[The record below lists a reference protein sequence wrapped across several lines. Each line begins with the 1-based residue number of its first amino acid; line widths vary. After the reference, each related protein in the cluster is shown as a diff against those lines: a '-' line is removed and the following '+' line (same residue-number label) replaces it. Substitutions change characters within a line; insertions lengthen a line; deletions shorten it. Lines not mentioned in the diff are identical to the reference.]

1 MTASAPE
8 RTRPRPPALDRE
20 TAYHLAATEYDRL
33 LALLRDLA
41 LEDWSRS
48 TDCPSWDVRAMAAH
62 VLGMAEMAS
71 SVRETARQNRLAGKA
86 GGGIDALTGLQVREH
101 AHLDGA
107 AIVAGL
113 EAAAPRALRGRRRL
127 SRVAG
132 RVKLPEEQVVGAE
145 REEWRIGFLLD
156 VVLTRDV
163 WMHRVDISRATGRT
177 VLLTPDHDGVLVGD
191 VVAEWGQ
198 RHGRPYRLHLTGPAG
213 GEWSSGSGGE
223 QIEMD
228 AVEFCRLLSGRGA
241 GAGLLGQQVP
251 F

>member
-20 TAYHLAATEYDRL
+20 TAYRLAATEYERF
-33 LALLRDLA
+33 LAVVRDLGPG
-41 LEDWSRS
+41 DWSRPTECS
-48 TDCPSWDVRAMAAH
+48 EWDVRAMAGH

-107 AIVAGL
+107 AIVVGL

-132 RVKLPEEQVVGAE
+132 RVKLPEEQVVGTE
-145 REEWRIGFLLD
+145 REWWRIGYLLD
-156 VVLTRDV
+156 VILTRDV
-163 WMHRVDISRATGRT
+163 WMHRSDIARATGRE
-177 VLLTPDHDGVLVGD
+177 LQLTPAHDGVLVAD
-191 VVAEWGQ
+191 VVAEWAQ
-198 RHGRPYRLHLTGPAG
+198 RHGRPYRLRLTGPAG

-223 QIEMD
+223 QIELD
-228 AVEFCRLLSGRGA
+228 AVEFCRVVSGRGA
-241 GAGLLGQQVP
+241 GAGLLDQQVP